1 MIIVSC
7 PLRVSLVGGSTD
19 HPNFIEKYK
28 KGSVISFPSN
38 LKVFVTLHQDKVGKN
53 SVDDEY
59 VINYSIQERSKNIN
73 DIKNEL
79 VKNCFKHFNIDKIN
93 CSLTSDVYSIGTGLA
108 SSSAYLLALIKG
120 ISLFQR
126 LNLSDFEI
134 CEIAKHIE
142 KKFNPLV
149 GQQDFYGSLDGFKRI
164 NFFQNKTPEIKYLSN
179 KMFDFIDCF
188 LLYSGVKR
196 NSTEILE
203 KIDVDKSLVL
213 LDDVNDLEK
222 AIDNLDILKFNDII
236 KRGWINKKL
245 TSNIIC
251 SNEKL
256 IEIDNKLSS
265 DKRIL
270 SHKLCGAGNGGFFLI
285 FCEKNFS
292 EILKHDYNNIIQI
305 NLSNGGLKHEV
316 LL

>member
-53 SVDDEY
+53 SVDNEY

-126 LNLSDFEI
+126 LKLSDF
-134 CEIAKHIE
+134 
-142 KKFNPLV
+142 
-149 GQQDFYGSLDGFKRI
+149 
-164 NFFQNKTPEIKYLSN
+164 
-179 KMFDFIDCF
+179 
-188 LLYSGVKR
+188 
-196 NSTEILE
+196 
-203 KIDVDKSLVL
+203 
-213 LDDVNDLEK
+213 
-222 AIDNLDILKFNDII
+222 
-236 KRGWINKKL
+236 
-245 TSNIIC
+245 
-251 SNEKL
+251 
-256 IEIDNKLSS
+256 
-265 DKRIL
+265 
-270 SHKLCGAGNGGFFLI
+270 
-285 FCEKNFS
+285 
-292 EILKHDYNNIIQI
+292 
-305 NLSNGGLKHEV
+305 
-316 LL
+316 